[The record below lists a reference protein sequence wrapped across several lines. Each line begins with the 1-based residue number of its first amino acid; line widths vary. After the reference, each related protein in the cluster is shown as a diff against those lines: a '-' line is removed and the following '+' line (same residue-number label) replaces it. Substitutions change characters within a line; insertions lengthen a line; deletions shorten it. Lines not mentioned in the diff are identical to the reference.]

1 MLSVR
6 LPVNLAR
13 VLGTLLL
20 ALAFAAPAYH
30 NVAAARPEEAVVNSE
45 QRAEIKRIEQY
56 LNRLDTVKA
65 RFLQVSSN
73 GQAAEGDIYIS
84 RPGHMRVEY
93 DPPVPVLIV
102 ADGRFLIYYDSE
114 LEQVSYLPLG
124 STPASILTRK
134 NINLLGGDLILT
146 DFTEKNGTLR
156 VTVVQ
161 ADDPYSGSVTL
172 VFEEN
177 PIMLRRWTVVDAQG
191 VETDVSLVT
200 ARFDE
205 PIDPDLF
212 EFKDPR
218 IFGKDF

>member
-1 MLSVR
+1 MMVY
-6 LPVNLAR
+6 AR
-13 VLGTLLL
+13 VVQSMAAVLLVASL
-20 ALAFAAPAYH
+20 AIPAAFDA
-30 NVAAARPEEAVVNSE
+30 AAARPKPAAITGQE
-45 QRAEIKRIEQY
+45 RAEIERIEQY
-56 LNRLDTVKA
+56 LNRMNTLRA

-84 RPGHMRVEY
+84 RPGQLRVEY

-114 LEQVSYLPLG
+114 LEQVSYIPLG
-124 STPASILTRK
+124 STPASILTRED
-134 NINLLGGDLILT
+134 IDLLGGDLILT
-146 DFTEKNGTLR
+146 DFAQKNGTYQ
-156 VTVVQ
+156 VTLVQ

-172 VFEEN
+172 EFDRD
-177 PIMLRRWTVVDAQG
+177 PMALRRWTVVDAQG

-200 ARFDE
+200 ARFDV

-212 EFKDPR
+212 EFRDPR

>member
-1 MLSVR
+1 MVMKSLTR
-6 LPVNLAR
+6 FLAPM
-13 VLGTLLL
+13 VVAV
-20 ALAFAAPAYH
+20 ALAVPVAPDAT
-30 NVAAARPEEAVVNSE
+30 AARPEPAAISGDERV
-45 QRAEIKRIEQY
+45 EIERIEKY
-56 LNRLDTVKA
+56 LNAVDTVRA

-84 RPGHMRVEY
+84 RPGHLRVDY

-114 LEQVSYLPLG
+114 LEQVSYIPLG

-134 NINLLGGDLILT
+134 DVDLLGGDLILT
-146 DFTEKNGTLR
+146 EFAQQKGTSR
-156 VTVVQ
+156 VTLVQ

-172 VFEEN
+172 EFN
-177 PIMLRRWTVVDAQG
+177 RDPLTLRRWTVVDAQG
-191 VETDVSLVT
+191 IETDVSLVT

-212 EFKDPR
+212 EFRDPR